1 MHRISS
7 QFNNTDT
14 QYQLR
19 KQEVRQ
25 AIANRQIG
33 SQSRIGQLRDDPLA
47 AGHLV
52 RYQSYLGRVEQ
63 FEKNAQ
69 TLADQYNVREGY
81 INQNLQI
88 MQRVRELA
96 VNGAT
101 GTNTTEDLKNM
112 SVEVNELLKEIIQN
126 ANAVGPDGNTLFAG
140 TRTKGIAF
148 DVVMGNIPGSNEELI
163 EKVTYQGNV
172 GTNRIEVDENSYL
185 TVDNSGNKTF
195 WAEPQQL
202 MGQRCMAGS

>member
-33 SQSRIGQLRDDPLA
+33 SQHRIGQLRDDPIA

-81 INQNLQI
+81 MNQNLQI

-96 VNGAT
+96 VKWRNR
-101 GTNTTEDLKNM
+101 NKH
-112 SVEVNELLKEIIQN
+112 
-126 ANAVGPDGNTLFAG
+126 AG
-140 TRTKGIAF
+140 R
-148 DVVMGNIPGSNEELI
+148 P
-163 EKVTYQGNV
+163 
-172 GTNRIEVDENSYL
+172 
-185 TVDNSGNKTF
+185 
-195 WAEPQQL
+195 
-202 MGQRCMAGS
+202 